1 MDAIKTSHNW
11 NDEATFCNATSAL
24 FVNIQRVVHNWAVLD
39 KDNYAK
45 TWTYLKK
52 NIMKSWG
59 DIKDSRSFIITL
71 FSIRKRPIHLII

>member
-24 FVNIQRVVHNWAVLD
+24 FGNIQLVVDNWAVLD

-52 NIMKSWG
+52 KHNE
-59 DIKDSRSFIITL
+59 TL
-71 FSIRKRPIHLII
+71 G